1 MAKIGIEKCNS
12 NLSLHQILYI
22 LVPIGYL
29 LMHQKITI
37 HGTAFVTS
45 LFRAG
50 NAELSKD
57 RYAHLWANSTVED
70 HANSYSAAV
79 SKYEPYAHCLRNRY
93 FYDKMVELIEKE
105 SVEVLI
111 NFGCGFSMY
120 PFILDKDILFIEV
133 DKEDVIAFKKDQI
146 SNWQK
151 QGLLLPKNIHYL
163 AADFNQTDHTSLL
176 EVVQKLTGNKKSLIL
191 LEGVLFFLAA
201 QDTYRLFNLFH
212 ALQKKGDYV
221 GSVSFTPLLEKEAV
235 FAKLINF
242 VESNL
247 EKNQQFQYQTVPDE
261 FYQNLDGYELLEH
274 RDTFSLSR
282 QYRPAKVLPEPE
294 VLNEHMYLLKKNAD
308 NY

>member
-1 MAKIGIEKCNS
+1 
-12 NLSLHQILYI
+12 
-22 LVPIGYL
+22 
-29 LMHQKITI
+29 
-37 HGTAFVTS
+37 
-45 LFRAG
+45 
-50 NAELSKD
+50 
-57 RYAHLWANSTVED
+57 
-70 HANSYSAAV
+70 
-79 SKYEPYAHCLRNRY
+79 
-93 FYDKMVELIEKE
+93 
-105 SVEVLI
+105 
-111 NFGCGFSMY
+111 MY